1 MKPGENDRVKQTG
14 EQRTMNR
21 ITTFATALLLL
32 TGSAALADDHKTT
45 VRKERAQRQ
54 EKRID
59 KGVENGSLTKR
70 EEVKLEAK
78 EASLRREA
86 RQDKRDGGGMTK
98 AEKVKINAKQNKLSR
113 EIYKDKHDA
122 QVQKK

>member
-1 MKPGENDRVKQTG
+1 
-14 EQRTMNR
+14 MNR
-21 ITTFATALLLL
+21 IWTFASTAMLLA
-32 TGSAALADDHKTT
+32 GSIVWADDQKTT

-70 EEVKLEAK
+70 EEIKLESK
-78 EASLRREA
+78 EAALRREA

-113 EIYKDKHDA
+113 EIYKEKHDA
-122 QVQKK
+122 LVQKK

>member
-1 MKPGENDRVKQTG
+1 
-14 EQRTMNR
+14 MNR
-21 ITTFATALLLL
+21 ILTLTTALLL
-32 TGSAALADDHKTT
+32 TGSVIWADDHKTA

-59 KGVENGSLTKR
+59 QGVEDGSLTKR
-70 EEVKLEAK
+70 EEIKLESK
-78 EASLRREA
+78 EAALRREA

-98 AEKVKINAKQNKLSR
+98 AEEVKINAKQNKLSR
-113 EIYKDKHDA
+113 EIYKAKHDA

>member
-1 MKPGENDRVKQTG
+1 
-14 EQRTMNR
+14 MNR
-21 ITTFATALLLL
+21 ILTITITGLLL
-32 TGSAALADDHKTT
+32 TGGAIRADDHKTT
-45 VRKERAQRQ
+45 VRKERAERQ

-59 KGVENGSLTKR
+59 KGVANGSLTKR
-70 EEVKLEAK
+70 EEIKLEAK
-78 EASLRREA
+78 EAALRREA
-86 RQDKRDGGGMTK
+86 RQDKRDGVGMTK

>member
-1 MKPGENDRVKQTG
+1 M
-14 EQRTMNR
+14 
-21 ITTFATALLLL
+21 
-32 TGSAALADDHKTT
+32 
-45 VRKERAQRQ
+45 
-54 EKRID
+54 
-59 KGVENGSLTKR
+59 ENGSLTKR